1 MARNLRPDRLGTDEE
16 QPLRHVRAPIES
28 RPELQEALAVISL
41 RKWSILAISV
51 LVVGV
56 ALLVSSQQTP
66 VYEASAKVLVTSF
79 ASDPLTESGVPPELN
94 LATEAELV
102 SSEAVAEVVAEDLDI
117 EGDPA
122 SLLGNLSVDSPT
134 DTEIIEISYRSGDPA
149 EAQRRAQG
157 FAEGY
162 LEYRRRTATQQLNE
176 SAEAI
181 RRELEALNARLDEIE
196 RQLAVIAE
204 DDPRRGSLESEA
216 ALVQGL
222 ILDSQLQR
230 LGLSEGVSGG
240 DIVQPASL
248 PSSPAS
254 PNHVLNAGFGL
265 AAGLAL
271 GIGLAFLRD
280 RLAGRLRSGQELE
293 AQLGAAVLGSIPRVG
308 AWKKRRQAFLVTR
321 DLWRSPE
328 AEAYRILRTSVLSA
342 ASTNGA
348 KSLLVTSP
356 HTGEGKSATVANLGV
371 VVARAGMTVTIV
383 SADLRK
389 PRVHE
394 FFGVNA
400 SPGLVDVLQGKSSL
414 ASALKEFTL
423 PTMPGGVSIRFLAS
437 GPVPDNPAE
446 LLGSAAMGE
455 LLADLERTSDLVLI
469 DAPPILPVTDALVL
483 APRTGGVLVVIGPR
497 SATVATVSSARQQ
510 LDKVGTRVLGA
521 VLSGPNPDLTQTTY
535 AYSY

>member
-1 MARNLRPDRLGTDEE
+1 MARHLRPDRLETDQRE
-16 QPLRHVRAPIES
+16 QPVRHVRAPIES
-28 RPELQEALAVISL
+28 RPDLQEALAVVRL
-41 RKWSILAISV
+41 RKWSILAITA

-66 VYEASAKVLVTSF
+66 IYQATAEVLVTSF
-79 ASDPLTESGVPPELN
+79 ASDPQTESGPAPELN

-102 SSEAVAEVVAEDLDI
+102 SSDAVAEVVAEDLDI

-122 SLLGNLSVDSPT
+122 TLLGSLSVDSPT
-134 DTEIIEISYRSGDPA
+134 DTEIIQISYGHSDPA
-149 EAQRRAQG
+149 EARRRAQG
-157 FAEGY
+157 FAVGY
-162 LEYRRRTATQQLNE
+162 LEYRQRTATEQVNE

-181 RRELEALNARLDEIE
+181 ARELEVLNARLDEIE
-196 RQLAVIAE
+196 QELAVIAE
-204 DDPRRGSLESEA
+204 GDPRRGSLESEA

-230 LGLSEGVSGG
+230 LGLPKGISGG
-240 DIVQPASL
+240 HVVQPAPL
-248 PSSPAS
+248 PDSPAS

-271 GIGLAFLRD
+271 GIGFAFLRD

-293 AQLGAAVLGSIPRVG
+293 AHLGAPVLGSIPRVG
-308 AWKKRRQAFLVTR
+308 AWKRRRQTFLVTR

-328 AEAYRILRTSVLSA
+328 AEAYRMLRTSVLSA
-342 ASTNGA
+342 ASTKGA

-356 HTGEGKSATVANLGV
+356 HSGEGKSATVANLGV

-394 FFGVNA
+394 FFGVPA
-400 SPGLVDVLQGKSSL
+400 SPGLVDVLQGRASL
-414 ASALKEFTL
+414 AAALKGL
-423 PTMPGGVSIRFLAS
+423 TMPMMPSGVSIRFLPS
-437 GPVPDNPAE
+437 GAVPDNPAE

-455 LLADLERTSDLVLI
+455 LLADLERASDLVLI

-483 APRTGGVLVVIGPR
+483 APRTGGVLVVIGSR

-510 LDKVGTRVLGA
+510 LDKVGARVLGA
-521 VLSGPNPDLTQTTY
+521 TLSGPDPDLTQTSY
-535 AYSY
+535 AY

>member
-1 MARNLRPDRLGTDEE
+1 MARHLRPNQVGTEKKE
-16 QPLRHVRAPIES
+16 PLRHVRAPIES
-28 RPELQEALAVISL
+28 RPDLQEALAVMGL
-41 RKWSILAISV
+41 RKWSILAITV

-66 VYEASAKVLVTSF
+66 IYEARAEVLVTSF
-79 ASDPLTESGVPPELN
+79 ATDPRDESALPPELN
-94 LATEAELV
+94 LATETELV

-122 SLLGNLSVDSPT
+122 SLLDSLSVDSPA
-134 DTEIIEISYRSGDPA
+134 DTEIIQISYGHSDPA

-157 FAEGY
+157 FADGY
-162 LEYRRRTATQQLNE
+162 LEYRQRTATQQLNE

-181 RRELEALNARLDEIE
+181 ARELEALNARLDEIE
-196 RQLAVIAE
+196 RELAVIAE
-204 DDPRRGSLESEA
+204 DDPRRGPLESEA
-216 ALVQGL
+216 TLVQGL
-222 ILDSQLQR
+222 ILDSQVQR
-230 LGLSEGVSGG
+230 LGLPRGVSGG
-240 DIVQPASL
+240 NVVQPAPL
-248 PSSPAS
+248 PHSPAS
-254 PNHVLNAGFGL
+254 PNHALNAGFGL

-293 AQLGAAVLGSIPRVG
+293 AQLGAAVLGSIPRIG
-308 AWKKRRQAFLVTR
+308 AWKRRKQAFLVTR

-342 ASTNGA
+342 ASTKA

-356 HTGEGKSATVANLGV
+356 HVGEGKSATVANLAV

-394 FFGVNA
+394 FFGVSV
-400 SPGLVDVLQGKSSL
+400 SPGLVDVLQGKVSL
-414 ASALKEFTL
+414 ASALKELTM
-423 PTMPGGVSIRFLAS
+423 PMMPGGIPIRLLPS
-437 GPVPDNPAE
+437 GAVPDNPAE
-446 LLGSAAMGE
+446 LLGSAAMGD

-483 APRTGGVLVVIGPR
+483 APRTGGVLVVIGSR
-497 SATVATVSSARQQ
+497 SATGATVSSARQQ
-510 LDKVGTRVLGA
+510 LDKVGANVLGA
-521 VLSGPNPDLTQTTY
+521 VLSGPDPDLTQTYY
-535 AYSY
+535 AY